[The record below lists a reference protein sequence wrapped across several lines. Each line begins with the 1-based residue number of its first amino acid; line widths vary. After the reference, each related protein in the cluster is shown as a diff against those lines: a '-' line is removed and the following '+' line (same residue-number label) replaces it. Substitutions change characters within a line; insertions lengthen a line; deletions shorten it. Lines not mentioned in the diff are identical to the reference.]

1 MALTYLIIDDHGVV
15 RSGLR
20 ALLGARV
27 DGVCVGEAGTAA
39 AGLERALATNPDLI
53 LLDIELPDLSG
64 FEVCRTL
71 TAKLPATKV
80 LVVTVH
86 EEPDSVDEAFR
97 SGASGF
103 LAKRADGSE
112 LARAV
117 AAVMRGEQYVPATA
131 EVESPGGTQ
140 AQPTRSKLTGRER
153 QVLHLIATGHTNG
166 ECAIQ
171 LGISIRT
178 VETHR
183 ASIIR
188 KLGTPRRWELARRAR
203 EWGIVD

>member
-1 MALTYLIIDDHGVV
+1 MPLTYLIIDDHGVV

-27 DGVCVGEAGTAA
+27 DSICVGEAGTAA
-39 AGLERALATNPDLI
+39 DGLERALATNPDLV
-53 LLDIELPDLSG
+53 LLDIELPDSSG

-71 TAKLPATKV
+71 KTRLPNTKV
-80 LVVTVH
+80 IVVTVH
-86 EEPDSVDEAFR
+86 EEADSVDEALR
-97 SGASGF
+97 SGASGYV
-103 LAKRADGSE
+103 AKRADGSE
-112 LARAV
+112 LARAI
-117 AAVMRGEQYVPATA
+117 ATVMRGERYVAA
-131 EVESPGGTQ
+131 SWEGSAPGDQKG
-140 AQPTRSKLTGRER
+140 PPSKSALTGRER

-166 ECAIQ
+166 ECATH

-188 KLGTPRRWELARRAR
+188 KLGTPRRWEHARRAR